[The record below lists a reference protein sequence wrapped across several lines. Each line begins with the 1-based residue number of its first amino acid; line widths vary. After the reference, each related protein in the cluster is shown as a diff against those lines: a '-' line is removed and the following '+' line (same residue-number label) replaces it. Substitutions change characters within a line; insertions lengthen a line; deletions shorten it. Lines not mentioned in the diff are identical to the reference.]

1 MRRFLPIVLGLL
13 LVGAAVSAQDTR
25 RQESR
30 KAQLEKEIA
39 AINRQLKDNARSSSR
54 ALTDLALVRRKIAA
68 RQELIAESDREIR
81 ALDDSMKVR
90 Q

>member
-13 LVGAAVSAQDTR
+13 LLGAAASAQDTR

-39 AINRQLKDNARSSSR
+39 AINRQL
-54 ALTDLALVRRKIAA
+54 
-68 RQELIAESDREIR
+68 
-81 ALDDSMKVR
+81 
-90 Q
+90 

>member
-1 MRRFLPIVLGLL
+1 MRRFLPVVLGLL

-39 AINRQLKDNARSSSR
+39 ATPALR
-54 ALTDLALVRRKIAA
+54 AGR
-68 RQELIAESDREIR
+68 
-81 ALDDSMKVR
+81 
-90 Q
+90 